1 MWKNLFRIRFQNM
14 LELRNPRIAIPVV
27 LFAGLLWSFGPL
39 VVRYMDNPQLVP
51 WQYIFGRGL
60 TIFILLNLYLFFEEG
75 KNFYKNYYKIGLS
88 GVIGGSGLGIAMITF
103 IYSITN
109 TSAAVT
115 LLCLAAMPFFT
126 ALLAFLFLKEKIS
139 LSVWISILIASVGI
153 IIMALGNTG
162 EKSLTGFVFGL
173 TSSIGFSIFS
183 VTLRWR
189 KETPK
194 FTTVAF
200 SGLFCFIFASVI
212 ILSND
217 LKFFST
223 SYNGALF
230 SLHGTLVCF
239 GLILYSI
246 GSKAIPA
253 AELTLLSL
261 TEVVGGIFW
270 VWVPIFGINEVPTT
284 NTIIGG
290 FFLFV
295 SLFYYSLIMRWNKR
309 YIALN

>member
-1 MWKNLFRIRFQNM
+1 M
-14 LELRNPRIAIPVV
+14 LELKNPKIAVPVV
-27 LFAGLLWSFGPL
+27 LFAGILWSFGPL
-39 VVRYMDNPQLVP
+39 VVRYMDNPNLVP

-60 TIFILLNLYLFFEEG
+60 TIFIILNLYLYFEEG
-75 KNFYKNYYKIGLS
+75 IKFWKNYLKIGTS
-88 GVIGGSGLGIAMITF
+88 GIIGGSGLGIAMISF

-109 TSAAVT
+109 TTAAIT

-126 ALLAFLFLKEKIS
+126 ALLAFIFLKEQIS
-139 LSVWISILIASVGI
+139 LNVWISIVIATIGI
-153 IIMALGNTG
+153 IIMAFGNV
-162 EKSLTGFVFGL
+162 EENSLVGFIFGI
-173 TSSIGFSIFS
+173 TSSIGFSVFS

-200 SGLFCFIFASVI
+200 AGLFCFVFATI
-212 ILSND
+212 MIL
-217 LKFFST
+217 LKEQVFFSS
-223 SYNGALF
+223 SYNSSLF
-230 SLHGTLVCF
+230 SLHGTLVCL

-261 TEVVGGIFW
+261 TEVIGGIFW
-270 VWVPIFGINEVPTT
+270 VWLPLFGINEVPDA

-290 FFLFV
+290 FFLFI

-309 YIALN
+309 FIGLN

>member
-1 MWKNLFRIRFQNM
+1 M
-14 LELRNPRIAIPVV
+14 LELKNPKIAVPVV
-27 LFAGLLWSFGPL
+27 LFAGILWSFGPL
-39 VVRYMDNPQLVP
+39 VVRYMDNPNQVP

-60 TIFILLNLYLFFEEG
+60 TIFILLNLYLYFEEG
-75 KNFYKNYYKIGLS
+75 IKFYKNYLKMGYS
-88 GVIGGSGLGIAMITF
+88 GIIGGTGLGIAMISF

-109 TSAAVT
+109 ASAAIT

-139 LSVWISILIASVGI
+139 LNVWISIFIATIGI
-153 IIMALGNTG
+153 IIMAFGSTG
-162 EKSLTGFVFGL
+162 SNSLVGFIFGML
-173 TSSIGFSIFS
+173 SSIGFSIFS

-189 KETPK
+189 TQTPK

-200 SGLFCFIFASVI
+200 SGFFCFVFAAI
-212 ILSND
+212 MLLST
-217 LKFFST
+217 KQVFFST

-230 SLHGTLVCF
+230 SLHGTLVCL

-261 TEVVGGIFW
+261 TEVIGGIFW
-270 VWVPIFGINEVPTT
+270 VWLPILGINEVPDTY
-284 NTIIGG
+284 TIVGG
-290 FFLFV
+290 FFLFI
-295 SLFYYSLIMRWNKR
+295 SLIYYSLLMRWNKR
-309 YIALN
+309 FIALN

>member
-1 MWKNLFRIRFQNM
+1 MFELKN
-14 LELRNPRIAIPVV
+14 EKVAIPVV

-39 VVRYMDNPQLVP
+39 VVRYMDEPGTTP
-51 WQYIFGRGL
+51 WQYIFARGL
-60 TIFILLNLYLFFEEG
+60 TIFVVLNLYLFFEEG
-75 KNFYKNYYKIGLS
+75 KNFVKNYLKIGIS
-88 GVIGGSGLGIAMITF
+88 GLIGGCGLGIAMITF

-109 TSAAVT
+109 TSAAIT

-126 ALLAFLFLKEKIS
+126 ALLGFLFLKEKIS
-139 LSVWISILIASVGI
+139 LNVWLAI
-153 IIMALGNTG
+153 IIATIGLVIIALGNT
-162 EKSLTGFVFGL
+162 EKSSLIGLIFGM

-200 SGLFCFIFASVI
+200 SGLFCFVFASVI

-270 VWVPIFGINEVPTT
+270 VWVPIFGINEVPST

-290 FFLFV
+290 FFLFL